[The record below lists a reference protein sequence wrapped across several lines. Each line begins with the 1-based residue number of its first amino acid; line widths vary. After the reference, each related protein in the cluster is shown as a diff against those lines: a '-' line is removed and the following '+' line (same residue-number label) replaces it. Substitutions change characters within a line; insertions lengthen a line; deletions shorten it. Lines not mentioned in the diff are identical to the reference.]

1 MWPHIAPATRPLAQ
15 GFPRARE
22 ERPRRLEAEGTV
34 TTLHSDRHAC
44 TRVTSRSGEQLF
56 ARHQFGTVHMHRLA
70 DLHLDTLP
78 YNAHSTAAD
87 CTYAAV
93 PHLTVAG
100 EQERTPHVHHT

>member
-1 MWPHIAPATRPLAQ
+1 MGGVCSA
-15 GFPRARE
+15 RA
-22 ERPRRLEAEGTV
+22 A
-34 TTLHSDRHAC
+34 HMHA
-44 TRVTSRSGEQLF
+44 
-56 ARHQFGTVHMHRLA
+56 VHMHRLA

-100 EQERTPHVHHT
+100 EQARAPHVHQYARHVRSMCTA

>member
-1 MWPHIAPATRPLAQ
+1 MQ
-15 GFPRARE
+15 RAR
-22 ERPRRLEAEGTV
+22 
-34 TTLHSDRHAC
+34 TL
-44 TRVTSRSGEQLF
+44 
-56 ARHQFGTVHMHRLA
+56 HMHRLA

-100 EQERTPHVHHT
+100 EQERAPHVHHT

>member
-1 MWPHIAPATRPLAQ
+1 MQCIYIYPATLGGVCSA
-15 GFPRARE
+15 
-22 ERPRRLEAEGTV
+22 
-34 TTLHSDRHAC
+34 HA
-44 TRVTSRSGEQLF
+44 VHMH
-56 ARHQFGTVHMHRLA
+56 AVHMHRLA

-100 EQERTPHVHHT
+100 EQARAPPCAPICAACAQHVHSMIMFMCM